1 MATIRQR
8 LAASRSGAPMTL
20 KGARVRVPDLALP
33 AEFMLV
39 LDDKSS
45 LKRCSKVVWRRGV
58 LVGLK
63 FVYL

>member
-1 MATIRQR
+1 
-8 LAASRSGAPMTL
+8 MTL

-33 AEFMLV
+33 AGFMLV

-45 LKRCSKVVWRRGV
+45 LKRCSKVVWRRAV
-58 LVGLK
+58 LVGVK